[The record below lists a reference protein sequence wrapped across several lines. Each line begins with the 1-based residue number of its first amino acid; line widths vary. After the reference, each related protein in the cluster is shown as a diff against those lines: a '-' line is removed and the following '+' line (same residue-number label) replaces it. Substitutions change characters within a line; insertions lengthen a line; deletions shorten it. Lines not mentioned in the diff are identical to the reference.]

1 MRELRNLLERAQ
13 MSSDSGPL
21 GTRAIRPLLVDPVPA
36 ASAPAAALATPVAP
50 TREVRP
56 LSESLAAA
64 ERQAILDALAAC
76 NGNRTQAAERLGIA
90 RASLYNKL
98 QVHGL

>member
-1 MRELRNLLERAQ
+1 M
-13 MSSDSGPL
+13 
-21 GTRAIRPLLVDPVPA
+21 
-36 ASAPAAALATPVAP
+36 
-50 TREVRP
+50 
-56 LSESLAAA
+56 AAA
-64 ERQAILDALAAC
+64 ERRAILDALSAC